1 MGDLTDNTIVTI
13 CQKKSDVV
21 VFRIVNVL
29 RRFAGCL
36 AGFALACALTPVLAQ
51 TCAGAGEDGPANTL
65 TGTVNTYYPGVS
77 NPNSTTIN
85 VGTARGAAATLAAG
99 DLVLVI
105 QMQDGVNAANF
116 GNTAAYGATAGTAG
130 RHEYA
135 LVSGF
140 AANTITL
147 FRPLLYTYTNAQG
160 ANTVRQTFQVV
171 RVPQYSTATVPGA
184 NTVTP
189 ATWDGTTGGIV
200 ALDVAGTF
208 TLNGTINVSGY
219 GFRGGAG
226 RIFGGGGTNTSADYR
241 YQSNNTNGATRGE
254 GTAGSPRNTYM
265 SIGPVYT
272 WSAGNGTNDL
282 YPNGDHGYGAAGNA
296 GGGGNDG
303 APGNNSQN
311 SGGGG
316 GSGAGAGGQGGNTW
330 NSNLNVGG
338 RGGYAIAPSAAPAAT
353 RAVLGGGGGAG
364 ASNNGSSDQS
374 FSGGSGGGI
383 VMVRAGAFAGAGT
396 VNAAGFNGTPP
407 TSACCDDGGT
417 GGGGGGTVVLL
428 GANSA
433 GLAGITVNAGGG
445 NGSPTPTGSVN
456 HGPGGG
462 GGGGAILTSGPVAG
476 ASSVAGGARGAATWN
491 AADGSAGVV
500 GTTYAIDDTGL
511 GASSGSSCRP
521 SLTVTKITTTPTRTL
536 PAQTTAQYQIV
547 IANAA
552 GGAVAFGVAATDAL
566 PTPFLLSGTTAAAAL
581 SSALGPAAPA
591 ATGTTN
597 VQIGTPGGTVAN
609 SFVIMPGGVVTLTFT
624 VSLDSAVPGTYQNP
638 AATQFLDPTR
648 TAAGTVVSPGGTYTA
663 GGTVGGSNY
672 DAASSTGEDVTVA
685 GASSS
690 VTSAATMCPASTLE
704 ITSTNLIANSDFSNT
719 AASPGN
725 AGGVVLGAVNSDVAN
740 NGVAYQT
747 GLQNFTANAPDL
759 YQGPFPGDAAR
770 SVAGSNYWL
779 LANGNTLASGA
790 GIWWSQTVSGLVVG
804 QTYTFLVY
812 ASSPTDGA
820 QTSIPTL
827 RLQVTQTAVVNHTLG
842 AIVADTAA
850 ADVWHLY
857 QATFLATQA
866 TATLAINN
874 TVTSTAL
881 ERRGQFA
888 IAQPTLRRCS
898 PLVNLS
904 ITKTDGTTTIAA
916 GSITTYTIVV
926 TNGGPN
932 PAPGATVTDTAAPGL
947 NCTTVACSSSA
958 ANMCPSASFPFSDL
972 VSGIQIAPNFN
983 SGQSATLTVTCGV
996 TATGL

>member
-1 MGDLTDNTIVTI
+1 MRELTDNRIVTI
-13 CQKKSDVV
+13 CQNRVAGV
-21 VFRIVNVL
+21 GFRIVDGL
-29 RRFAGCL
+29 RGCARHL
-36 AGFALACALTPVLAQ
+36 LGLVLACALAPALAQ
-51 TCAGAGEDGPANTL
+51 TCAGAGEDGPATGL
-65 TGTVNTYYPGVS
+65 TGVVNTYYPGVS

-85 VGTARGAAATLAAG
+85 VGTSRGAAATLAAG

-105 QMQDGVNAANF
+105 QMQDGVNTANF
-116 GNTAAYGATAGTAG
+116 GNTAAYGSTAGTAG

-135 LVSGF
+135 LVAGF

-147 FRPLLYTYTNAQG
+147 FRPLLHTYTNAQG

-189 ATWDGTTGGIV
+189 ATWDGNSGGIV

-226 RIFGGGGTNTSADYR
+226 RVLGGGGTNANTDYR
-241 YQSNNTNGATRGE
+241 FQSSNTNGATRGE

-265 SIGPVYT
+265 SIGPVYAWT
-272 WSAGNGTNDL
+272 AGTGANDL

-303 APGNNSQN
+303 STAGNNQN

-316 GSGAGAGGQGGNTW
+316 GGGAGAGGQGGNTW

-338 RGGYAIAPSAAPAAT
+338 RGGYAIAPPAAPAAT
-353 RAVLGGGGGAG
+353 RAILGGGGGAG

-396 VNAAGFNGTPP
+396 INAAGFNGTTP

-433 GLAGITVNAGGG
+433 GLAGITVNARGG
-445 NGSPTPTGSVN
+445 NGSPTPTGSVD

-462 GGGGAILTSGPVAG
+462 GGGGAILTSGAVAG
-476 ASSVAGGARGAATWN
+476 ASSVAGGTRGATTWN
-491 AADGSAGVV
+491 SANGAAGVM

-521 SLTVTKITTTPTRTL
+521 VLTVTKVTTTPTRTL

-547 IANAA
+547 ISNAA
-552 GGAVAFGVAATDAL
+552 AGAVAFGVAATDVL
-566 PTPFLLSGTTAAAAL
+566 PAPFLLSGATAAATL
-581 SSALGPAAPA
+581 SSAQGPATPA

-609 SFVIMPGGVVTLTFT
+609 SFTIMPGGTVTLTFT

-638 AATQFLDPTR
+638 ASTQFLDPTR
-648 TAAGTVVSPGGTYTA
+648 TAAGTVVSPGDTYTG

-672 DAASSTGEDVTVA
+672 ASGSSTGEDVTVA

-690 VTSAATMCPASTLE
+690 VTSAATTCPASTLE
-704 ITSTNLIANSDFSNT
+704 ITATNLIANSSFSDT
-719 AASPGN
+719 SASPGN
-725 AGGVVLGAVNSDVAN
+725 GGGVALGAVNTDVAN
-740 NGVAYQT
+740 NGVAYQI

-759 YQGPFPGDAAR
+759 YQSPFPGDPAR
-770 SVAGSNYWL
+770 AVAGSNYWL
-779 LANGNTLASGA
+779 LANGNTLGA
-790 GIWWSQTVSGLVVG
+790 TGVWWSQTVSGLITG

-812 ASSPTDGA
+812 ASSPTDGG

-827 RLQVTQTAVVNHTLG
+827 RLQVTQAAAVNLALG

-850 ADVWHLY
+850 ADVWRIY

-874 TVTSTAL
+874 TVTSTAT

-888 IAQPTLRRCS
+888 LAQPTLRRCS
-898 PLVNLS
+898 PLANLS
-904 ITKTDGTTTIAA
+904 VTKTNGTTAIAA
-916 GSITTYTIVV
+916 GSTTTYTIVV
-926 TNGGPN
+926 ANGGPN
-932 PAPGATVTDTAAPGL
+932 PAPGTTVTDTATAGL
-947 NCTTVACSSSA
+947 NCTTVACAGSA
-958 ANMCPSASFPFSDL
+958 ANMCPAASFPFSTL
-972 VSGIQIAPNFN
+972 LSGIQIAPEFN

-996 TATGL
+996 TATGQ